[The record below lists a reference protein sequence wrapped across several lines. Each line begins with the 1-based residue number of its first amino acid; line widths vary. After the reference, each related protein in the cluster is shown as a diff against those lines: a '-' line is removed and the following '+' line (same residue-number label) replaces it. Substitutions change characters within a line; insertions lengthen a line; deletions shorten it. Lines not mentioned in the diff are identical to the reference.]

1 MAAGPADDDT
11 EDLRRLL
18 NSMQVSAESARLRAE
33 IELTARLTIKLD
45 RLIVL
50 SKSSLLGWFLH
61 VSLIVIIKGRSPVEL
76 SLIVIIKQV

>member
-11 EDLRRLL
+11 EDLHRLL
-18 NSMQVSAESARLRAE
+18 NSMQVSAESARRRAE
-33 IELTARLTIKLD
+33 IELTGRLTNKLD

-61 VSLIVIIKGRSPVEL
+61 VSLIVIIKGRSPVEV